1 MFLIQLL
8 IPSRHYGLCFNG
20 IMVVNE
26 NLLAWVNIFSGC
38 YAPNESKSGVRNP
51 IELGF
56 GIGETV
62 GKVEMLVLVNVDK
75 IC

>member
-38 YAPNESKSGVRNP
+38 YTPNESKSGVRNP
-51 IELGF
+51 IEFGF
-56 GIGETV
+56 DIGETI
-62 GKVEMLVLVNVDK
+62 GEKE
-75 IC
+75 